1 MHNSRT
7 KVSSEHRTNYANT
20 INSGPA
26 KALGDFAHLMRI
38 CSRSQSSF
46 HIMLPTIMEPA
57 ALCTCGV
64 LGGPLA
70 LITSSVSARHRVLLS
85 LPNWFAFAGTLSSQP
100 SLCQIFSASPLCLC
114 LLLPRRPPTP
124 HPLAPLCCD
133 KRHCRRSIPDIVAK
147 SYILFPHFCGKFNL
161 VFNIPVALIR
171 CPQ

>member
-1 MHNSRT
+1 
-7 KVSSEHRTNYANT
+7 
-20 INSGPA
+20 
-26 KALGDFAHLMRI
+26 MRI

-114 LLLPRRPPTP
+114 LLLPQRSPPLTP
-124 HPLAPLCCD
+124 SP
-133 KRHCRRSIPDIVAK
+133 RSAVTNATVGDRYLTLWRNHIFYSPISAAN
-147 SYILFPHFCGKFNL
+147 SIWSLTF
-161 VFNIPVALIR
+161 
-171 CPQ
+171 Q